1 MAWRTVQLGEVLVP
15 QIEAVPVIPTDTY
28 SMAGVY
34 SFGRGLFTRNP
45 LSGSETTYKNFHRLH
60 AGMIV
65 LSQLKAWEGAIAVV
79 GEEHVG
85 CFLSTQF
92 PTFTCNHDLA
102 NTEFVGWYL
111 RQPSVWEQLRLK
123 ARGMGARRDTVSPEK
138 FLSLNIP
145 LPSLDEQQAI
155 ASRLDEVHAKLGERE
170 VELAAVEREAN
181 AMLSNAFQEIID
193 GVEYLPL
200 SEVAPLV
207 RRPVEVSLDGE
218 YPELGVRSFGKGTF
232 HKPTLTGADVGNK
245 RLFEI
250 HQGDLLFN
258 IVFAWEGAIAV
269 PGTEDHGRV
278 GSHRF
283 LTCVPKPDRALAE
296 FLRFY
301 LLSPEG
307 LQKVGEAS
315 PGGAGRNR
323 TLGIKKAENIHVPVP
338 DINMQKRFVQLC
350 AQVEQ
355 VRAIRAS
362 TAKDAQALIPAM
374 LHGIFERQA
383 NKPEAV
389 PVTSEANVVQL
400 PAKQKAEIDTPFK
413 EAVLVGAIVKAFHED
428 NGQPIGNFR
437 LQKAVYF
444 ARRQMGE
451 SELDKD
457 YLRKAAGPY
466 NPKMRYS
473 GGIKIATDKNWIK
486 RATGKYGEGNAL
498 DDSAAEMDEWIER
511 YQFAAAAAWVR
522 DRFKYIK
529 NDLWETLATIDYAML
544 ALDHDGIL
552 PTPAAILSYI
562 EVDDEWRPKIE
573 KLRLTEASI
582 QNVMVELESLFADV
596 GGGV

>member
-1 MAWRTVQLGEVLVP
+1 MTWRTVQLSEVLSLDVD
-15 QIEAVPVIPTDTY
+15 AVSISPTVSY
-28 SMAGVY
+28 NMAGVY
-34 SFGRGLFTRNP
+34 SFGRGLFTRGP
-45 LSGSETTYKNFHRLH
+45 LSGAETTYKHFHRLSS
-60 AGMIV
+60 GMIV
-65 LSQLKAWEGAIAVV
+65 LSQLKAWEGAVAVV

-92 PTFTCNHDLA
+92 PTFNCNRELA
-102 NTEFVGWYL
+102 SNEFIGWYL
-111 RQPSVWEQLRLK
+111 RQPSVWEQLRHK
-123 ARGMGARRDTVSPEK
+123 SRGMGARRDSVSPTK
-138 FLSLNIP
+138 FLSLKIP
-145 LPSLDEQQAI
+145 LPSLDEQHAI
-155 ASRLDEVHAKLGERE
+155 VRRLDRVQAKLGQRE
-170 VELAAVEREAN
+170 IELAAVEREAN
-181 AMLSNAFQEIID
+181 VMLFNAFHKITE
-193 GVEYLPL
+193 GVEYLAL

-207 RRPVEVSLDGE
+207 RRPVEVALDGE

-269 PGTEDHGRV
+269 PGAEDNGRV

-283 LTCVPKPDRALAE
+283 LTCVPKPELALAE

-323 TLGIKKAENIHVPVP
+323 TLGIKKAEKIHVPVP
-338 DINMQKRFVQLC
+338 DINVQKRFVQLC

-362 TAKDAQALIPAM
+362 TAKDAKALISAM
-374 LHGIFERQA
+374 LHEIFERQA
-383 NKPEAV
+383 NKPKAT

-400 PAKQKAEIDTPFK
+400 SAKQKAEIDTSFK
-413 EAVLVGAIVKAFHED
+413 EAVLVGAIVKAFQED
-428 NGQPIGNFR
+428 NGQPLGNFR

-451 SELDKD
+451 SALDKD

-486 RATGKYGEGNAL
+486 RATGKYGEGNSL
-498 DDSAAEMDEWIER
+498 GDTAAEMNEWIEH
-511 YQFAAAAAWVR
+511 YQFAPAVAWVR
-522 DRFKYIK
+522 DRFKYK
-529 NDLWETLATIDYAML
+529 SNDLWETLATIDYAIL
-544 ALDHDGIL
+544 ALDHDGTR
-552 PTPAAILSYI
+552 PTPAAIFSYI
-562 EVDDEWRPKIE
+562 EADDEWRPKID

-582 QNVMVELESLFADV
+582 QNVTVELQTLFTSA
-596 GGGV
+596 GR